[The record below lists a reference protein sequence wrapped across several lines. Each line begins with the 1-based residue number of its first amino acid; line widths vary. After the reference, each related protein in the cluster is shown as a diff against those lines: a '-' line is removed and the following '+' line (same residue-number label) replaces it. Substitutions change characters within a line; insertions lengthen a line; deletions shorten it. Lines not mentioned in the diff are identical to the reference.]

1 MKSIDRREFLRVS
14 SAMSGMGV
22 AAPLALNL
30 TAMGSASAQT
40 ATGYKALVCI
50 FLYGGN
56 DGYNTV
62 LATDTSSWTNYAT
75 MRNPKVRN
83 PSSTGESIALL
94 AQGVAADSSKPWG
107 SNERLG
113 GVLSI
118 ANANRLSLNTGR
130 QFALH
135 PVLTNTKSLY
145 TAGRLAVV
153 PNIGPLI
160 RPTSK
165 DQFALA
171 SHPKPAKLFS
181 HNDQQST
188 WQSFSPEGSTAGWG
202 GRIADMLMSANGK
215 STFTS
220 VGVGSTAV
228 WLSGKTA
235 LQFQINTNGVYRM
248 GGGGPAFGSQ
258 AVYDAM
264 LNIVKQ
270 PGRDSML
277 ARDYVKVNTRSLEAE
292 STLQTALPAMM
303 QEPWGTATAT
313 SQSADSKLQYIS
325 PNSGAY
331 TTNPLAVQLQGV
343 ARMIA
348 ARTNSGISANR
359 QVFFVNLSGFDTHS
373 TQLSSQAELLARLD
387 HALGYFEAVLR
398 NMPGGVDMSSNV
410 TTFTASDF
418 GRTFTNNN
426 GGSDH
431 GWGSHHFVMGGAV
444 NGGDVYGHFPVY
456 GVNNSSGVF
465 DSPNQI
471 VNGVMLPEYSVEQLS
486 YTLGSWMGVS
496 DTDLTGT
503 AAAPKSG
510 ILPNLRSYF
519 NASDWSLKFMKA

>member
-1 MKSIDRREFLRVS
+1 MKSIDRREFLRIS

-30 TAMGSASAQT
+30 AAMGSASAQT

-50 FLYGGN
+50 FMYGGN

-62 LATDTSSWTNYAT
+62 LATDTDSWNTYTT
-75 MRNPKVRN
+75 MRNPRARD

-94 AQGVAADSSKPWG
+94 DQGVSVDSSKAWG

-113 GVLSI
+113 GVLGV
-118 ANANRLSLNTGR
+118 ANANRLGLNAGR

-135 PVLTNTKSLY
+135 PVLTNAKSLY
-145 TAGRLAVV
+145 AAGRMAVV
-153 PNIGPLI
+153 PNVGPLI
-160 RPTSK
+160 RPTTK
-165 DQFALA
+165 EQFALP
-171 SHPKPAKLFS
+171 SHAKPAKLFS

-202 GRIADMLMSANGK
+202 GRIADMLMSANGN

-220 VGVGSTAV
+220 VGVGASAV

-270 PGRDSML
+270 PGRPGML
-277 ARDYVKVNTRSLEAE
+277 ARDYVKVNKRSLDAE
-292 STLQTALPAMM
+292 ALPAMAVA
-303 QEPWGTATAT
+303 PWGTPGVA
-313 SQSADSKLQYIS
+313 SQSMDPKLQYTN
-325 PNSGAY
+325 PNSGA
-331 TTNPLAVQLQGV
+331 TATNPLAVQLQGV

-348 ARTNSGISANR
+348 ARKNAGVSTTR

-373 TQLSSQAELLARLD
+373 AQLSTQADLLAKLD
-387 HALGYFEAVLR
+387 HALGYFDSVLAG
-398 NMPGGVDMSSNV
+398 MPEGDMRSSV

-431 GWGSHHFVMGGAV
+431 GWGSHHFVTGGAV
-444 NGGDVYGHFPVY
+444 NGGDVYGHFPAF
-456 GVNNSSGVF
+456 GLNNSSGVF
-465 DSPNQI
+465 NSPNQI

-486 YTLGSWMGVS
+486 YTLGRWMDVS

-510 ILPNLRSYF
+510 ILPNLRSNF
-519 NASDWSLKFMKA
+519 DASAWSLKFMKA

>member
-30 TAMGSASAQT
+30 AAMGSASAQT

-62 LATDTSSWTNYAT
+62 LATDTGSWTNYTT

-118 ANANRLSLNTGR
+118 ANANRLGLNAGR

-135 PVLTNTKSLY
+135 PVLANTKSLY
-145 TAGRLAVV
+145 AGGRVAVV

-202 GRIADMLMSANGK
+202 GRIADMLTANG
-215 STFTS
+215 SATFAS
-220 VGVGSTAV
+220 VGVGSSAV
-228 WLSGKTA
+228 WLSGNSA
-235 LQFQINTNGVYRM
+235 RQFQINTNGVYRM
-248 GGGGPAFGSQ
+248 GVDDNGNVFGSS
-258 AVYDAM
+258 AVYGAM
-264 LNIVKQ
+264 RSIVKQ
-270 PGRDSML
+270 AAPDRML
-277 ARDYVKVNTRSLEAE
+277 ESDYASVNTRSLDAE
-292 STLQTALPAMM
+292 STLKSAVPEMM
-303 QEPWGTATAT
+303 QAPWGTPAVK
-313 SQSADSKLQYIS
+313 SQSVDPKLQYIS
-325 PNSGAY
+325 PNSGTS

-348 ARTNSGISANR
+348 ARKNTGINAAR

-387 HALGYFEAVLR
+387 HALGYFDTVLAAMPEGDMR
-398 NMPGGVDMSSNV
+398 NSV